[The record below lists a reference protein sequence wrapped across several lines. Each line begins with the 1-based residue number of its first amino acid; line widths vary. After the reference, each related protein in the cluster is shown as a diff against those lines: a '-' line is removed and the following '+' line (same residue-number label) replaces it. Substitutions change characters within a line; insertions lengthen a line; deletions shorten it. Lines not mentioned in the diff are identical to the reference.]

1 MSKKVIGSELETDKK
16 TNKKR
21 TLVCV
26 IISIILILFAIF
38 GYFIYSDL
46 KQEELLRD
54 EIEAYMELDFATDDY
69 SVEVKTTG
77 DYAIVEE
84 AIKTYFKDMS
94 DIVKQVSKLENDEEF
109 LNILTPQNFKN
120 DGPSFTTSLAKIESV
135 RTDVEGNINKFIEMC
150 EEDYIMSLIEKNE
163 NLDSYYV
170 ELYRELMY
178 TEEDLKEIQETKEE
192 MVKVRDTFNTFLDDC
207 EEILLF
213 LKKNSGKWLIENDTI
228 IFNTDKLLEEYNALT
243 SKLLENSEI

>member
-1 MSKKVIGSELETDKK
+1 MAKKVIGSELETNKK

-21 TLVCV
+21 TLVCIV
-26 IISIILILFAIF
+26 ISIILILFAIF

-69 SVEVKTTG
+69 LVEVKTTG
-77 DYAIVEE
+77 DYAVVEE
-84 AIKTYFKDMS
+84 AIKTYFKDLS

-120 DGPSFTTSLAKIESV
+120 DGPSFTESLEKIKSV

-163 NLDSYYV
+163 TLDSYYV

-178 TEEDLKEIQETKEE
+178 TEEDLKDIKETKDD
-192 MVKVRDTFNTFLDDC
+192 MVEVRDTFSKFLDDC
-207 EEILLF
+207 ENILLF
-213 LKKNSGKWLIENDTI
+213 LKNNRGKWIIENDSI
-228 IFNTDKLLEEYNALT
+228 VFNTDSLLEEYNALT
-243 SKLLENSEI
+243 SKLSENSEI